1 MGADTRARVTKIKSI
16 TMTSKFHTQIF
27 TAIFAF
33 IILNSTDISGQSNAL
48 DSLIYKKNLKV
59 LEGTIPTYYSASCS
73 ERAKTEHLLLQKL
86 AGIYAEN
93 GENVFNIKLAVLD
106 SADWTGRALPFPY
119 GFFFNHNGWIAIP
132 GDYDY
137 QKFIRMFGYYPYR
150 NEINKELKKVSGNYE
165 ILLTESLYK
174 YVMVHELGH
183 IYTQTILKA
192 YTPDP
197 WTSEILASYFAIDF
211 LQKTDQNSVKAID
224 ISTSIYSKEYV
235 PKYRSLL
242 DFNTN
247 YANVGLENY
256 CWYHAMFQPMIDEI
270 YAKYKTGFM
279 GTYAKRFPKTPDS
292 NKPSQ
297 EELLKIMDE
306 LTDGITT
313 KWVKIM
319 EGKP

>member
-1 MGADTRARVTKIKSI
+1 MKPKIEMK
-16 TMTSKFHTQIF
+16 IF
-27 TAIFAF
+27 TIIFAF
-33 IILNSTDISGQSNAL
+33 FILNSTDICGQSNAL
-48 DSLIYKKNLKV
+48 DSLFFGKNLKV
-59 LEGTIPTYYSASCS
+59 MEGTIPTYYSASCS
-73 ERAKTEHLLLQKL
+73 ERAKTEHLLLQEL

-93 GENVFNIKLAVLD
+93 GENVFKIKLAVLD
-106 SADWTGRALPFPY
+106 SADWSGKALPFPY
-119 GFFFNHNGWIAIP
+119 GFFFNHNGWIVIP

-137 QKFIRMFGYYPYR
+137 QKFMRMFGYYPYR
-150 NEINKELKKVSGNYE
+150 IEINKELKKVSGNYE
-165 ILLTESLYK
+165 SLLTESLYK

-197 WTSEILASYFAIDF
+197 WTSEIMASYFAIDF
-211 LQKTDQNSVKAID
+211 LQKTDQKAVKVVD
-224 ISTSIYSKEYV
+224 ISTSIFSKEYV

-270 YAKYKTGFM
+270 YAKYKTGFLEI
-279 GTYAKRFPKTPDS
+279 YATRFPQTPDAK
-292 NKPSQ
+292 KPSQ
-297 EELLKIMDE
+297 KELLKILDE
-306 LTDGITT
+306 LTSGITS

>member
-1 MGADTRARVTKIKSI
+1 MKKQLIL
-16 TMTSKFHTQIF
+16 IF
-27 TAIFAF
+27 FAGLTLLTTNPL
-33 IILNSTDISGQSNAL
+33 IIWGQLNAL
-48 DSLIYKKNLKV
+48 DSLIFAKNLKV

-73 ERAKTEHLLLQKL
+73 ERAKTEHLLLQEL

-93 GENVFNIKLAVLD
+93 GENVFKLKLAVLD
-106 SADWTGRALPFPY
+106 SADWTGKALPFPY
-119 GFFFNHNGWIAIP
+119 GFFFNHNGWIVIP

-137 QKFIRMFGYYPYR
+137 QKFMRLFGYYPYR
-150 NEINKELKKVSGNYE
+150 DEINKELKKVSGNYE
-165 ILLTESLYK
+165 SLLTESLYK

-192 YTPDP
+192 YTPDA
-197 WTSEILASYFAIDF
+197 WTSEIMASYFAIDF
-211 LQKTDQNSVKAID
+211 LQKTDQKAVKAID
-224 ISTSIYSKEYV
+224 ISTSIFSKEYV

-270 YAKYKTGFM
+270 YAKYKTGFLEI
-279 GTYAKRFPKTPDS
+279 YAKRFPQTPDAK
-292 NKPSQ
+292 KPTQ
-297 EELLKIMDE
+297 EELQKILDE
-306 LTDGITT
+306 LTGGITT
-313 KWVKIM
+313 KWIKIM